1 MKLTAQIKLLPVEE
15 QHEKL
20 LATLERANEA
30 CDWISGQAWDDG
42 TFSQYGIHK
51 LVYYEARE
59 HFELSAQMTVRAIAK
74 VADAYKTNPDTPNS
88 FSIRGGFPYDSRVLT
103 YYLNKGELNK
113 GEVSIWALGGRERIP
128 ITMGKRQRRL
138 MENQQGESDLVYHDG
153 AFYLLA
159 TCNVE
164 EPDPEDV
171 DEALGVDFGIE
182 NIATDSDG
190 EAHSG
195 AAIDAKREWYEK
207 RRAILQSVGTRSAK
221 RRLQQ
226 LSGRQGR
233 FQRDVNHCIS
243 KHLVQ
248 KAKGTGRGIAMEDLS
263 GIRDQTTVSKAQR
276 SRRATNRRLS
286 NWAFHDLRQKIEY
299 KAALAGVPV
308 YVVDPAYTS
317 QTCSRCGHREK
328 ANRRSQ
334 SEFVCQS
341 CEHNQNAD
349 HNAAVNIAARAFVN
363 EPMVA
368 SEASGSQASSLRR
381 AAA

>member
-1 MKLTAQIKLLPVEE
+1 MKPTAQIKLLPSEK
-15 QHEKL
+15 QHKKL
-20 LATLERANEA
+20 LRTMERANEA
-30 CDWISGQAWDDG
+30 CDWISGQAWERD

-51 LVYYEARE
+51 IVYYDARE
-59 HFELSAQMTVRAIAK
+59 RFELSAQMTVRAIGK
-74 VADAYKTNPDTPNS
+74 VADTYKTNPDTRNS

-103 YYLNKGELNK
+103 YYLDK
-113 GEVSIWALGGRERIP
+113 GEVSIWTLGGRERIP
-128 ITMGKRQRRL
+128 LTMGERQRRL

-153 AFYLLA
+153 AFHLLA

-164 EPDPEDV
+164 EPDPEDA
-171 DEALGVDFGIE
+171 DKALGADFGIE

-190 EAHSG
+190 EQHSG
-195 AAIDAKREWYEK
+195 AAIDAKRKWYEK

-226 LSGRQGR
+226 LAGRQQR

-243 KHLVQ
+243 KRLIQ
-248 KAKGTGRGIAMEDLS
+248 KAKGTGRGIAIEDLS
-263 GIRDQTTVSKAQR
+263 GIRDRTTVSKAQR
-276 SRRATNRRLS
+276 SRHS

-317 QTCSRCGHREK
+317 QTCSECGHCEK

-341 CEHNQNAD
+341 CEHSQNAD
-349 HNAAVNIAARAFVN
+349 HNAARNIAARAPVN

-368 SEASGSQASSLRR
+368 SEASGSSTFSGRR

>member
-1 MKLTAQIKLLPVEE
+1 
-15 QHEKL
+15 
-20 LATLERANEA
+20 
-30 CDWISGQAWDDG
+30 
-42 TFSQYGIHK
+42 
-51 LVYYEARE
+51 
-59 HFELSAQMTVRAIAK
+59 
-74 VADAYKTNPDTPNS
+74 
-88 FSIRGGFPYDSRVLT
+88 
-103 YYLNKGELNK
+103 
-113 GEVSIWALGGRERIP
+113 
-128 ITMGKRQRRL
+128 

-153 AFYLLA
+153 GFYLLA

-368 SEASGSQASSLRR
+368 SEASRSQASSLRR